1 MKSGFGKNNFS
12 RVDIHDSERNSMNNA
27 SLQIASRSNGIYG
40 QIIHRRIP
48 KAKPAR
54 IRRDQRAVCFA
65 ARAAR
70 RAYASRRRPFCFSN
84 RALVTSLHGA
94 GPQERRASVR
104 GSAAGRC
111 ASAPFRY
118 ALLAASAPLAPLADH
133 RPKPRFYRRGGRDA
147 RRDSACCSNNS
158 RVRPTSAA
166 SEDSL
171 GNAVWYSRTSILL
184 PKPSI
189 A

>member
-1 MKSGFGKNNFS
+1 MSSLGQVEPGQNES
-12 RVDIHDSERNSMNNA
+12 RRF
-27 SLQIASRSNGIYG
+27 
-40 QIIHRRIP
+40 
-48 KAKPAR
+48 
-54 IRRDQRAVCFA
+54 RRDQRAVCFA

-70 RAYASRRRPFCFSN
+70 RSYASRRRPFRFSN

-94 GPQERRASVR
+94 GPQERRASVC
-104 GSAAGRC
+104 GPAAGVALRLR
-111 ASAPFRY
+111 SARRSSPP
-118 ALLAASAPLAPLADH
+118 PLHLPRSPTAD
-133 RPKPRFYRRGGRDA
+133 RSPFYRRGGRDA

-166 SEDSL
+166 SADSL
-171 GNAVWYSRTSILL
+171 GNVVWYSRTSILH